1 MNVRRRYVNIVERY
15 YVEFDRRIGRNWSD
29 AAAFFL
35 IYRYSNIS
43 YEFTF
48 IYHSI
53 TKWKISIQI
62 LSINF
67 KLKSKNKRVLIV
79 SEIFYFVPL

>member
-35 IYRYSNIS
+35 IYRNIC
-43 YEFTF
+43 FLR
-48 IYHSI
+48 IHSI
-53 TKWKISIQI
+53 VTKWKISIQI
-62 LSINF
+62 LSMINF